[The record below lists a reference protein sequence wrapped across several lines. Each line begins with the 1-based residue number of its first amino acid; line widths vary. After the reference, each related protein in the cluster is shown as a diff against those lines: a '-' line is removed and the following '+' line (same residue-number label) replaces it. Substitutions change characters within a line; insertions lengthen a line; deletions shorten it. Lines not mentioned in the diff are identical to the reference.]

1 MSICRDV
8 LWTMFQRF
16 EYVAEKAKSLVKT
29 RVLDVKETLPIDQI
43 FSGKSSSGSVKTRS
57 RCSGKLSNVLWHYPF
72 AGIVRFD
79 NSIMESSPLR

>member
-1 MSICRDV
+1 
-8 LWTMFQRF
+8 MFQRF

-57 RCSGKLSNVLWHYPF
+57 RCSGKLSNIC
-72 AGIVRFD
+72 GTI
-79 NSIMESSPLR
+79 PLRGLFALTIQSWNLRH